1 MQLKHVSCIKPLPMK
16 VISQKEMPLLARKR
30 ITFEIDH
37 VESATPSRQ
46 AIKSKIAEHFSAKP
60 ELVSIRHIYPKF
72 GQHTS
77 KVIAHIYQDEK
88 TLKFLETPK
97 GKKAG
102 AKPQAAK

>member
-1 MQLKHVSCIKPLPMK
+1 MRIT
-16 VISQKEMPLLARKR
+16 SQKEMPLLARKR
-30 ITFEIDH
+30 INFEIDH
-37 VESATPSRQ
+37 VEAATPSRESL
-46 AIKSKIAEHFSAKP
+46 KNKVAEQEKVKP

-97 GKKAG
+97 GKKGG

>member
-1 MQLKHVSCIKPLPMK
+1 MK
-16 VISQKEMPLLARKR
+16 VTSEKNMPLLARKR
-30 ITFEIDH
+30 INIEVDH
-37 VESATPSRQ
+37 VEAPTPSR
-46 AIKSKIAEHFSAKP
+46 ASLKAKVAEHFKVQP

-72 GQHTS
+72 GQNSS
-77 KVIAHIYQDEK
+77 KVIAHIYEDEK